1 MKCKYGIILVCCFAL
16 ITNATDTP
24 KEKKGIKRKYMQE
37 EVVQEVPSTQD
48 LMFEIIY
55 QHNVNGFTQLLRAFP
70 NTINEQDEN
79 GETFLMAAVHANDV
93 AILDILLQQRNIDP
107 DLANKHGIT
116 PLMAAIIIKNDD
128 IAEHLIHG
136 MASLGIIDNEGNT
149 ALMYA
154 VNADNNNIVKLLLDL
169 GNDTVDINHINNQG
183 MFALMLAALKG
194 NRDIVSLLLNQS
206 DINVN
211 LANEAGQTA
220 LSIARDSTHANKD
233 AIIKLLI
240 ARGARE

>member
-1 MKCKYGIILVCCFAL
+1 MKFRYVLIFVCCIAL

-24 KEKKGIKRKYMQE
+24 KERKGVKRKYMQE
-37 EVVQEVPSTQD
+37 EVVPEVPSTHD
-48 LMFEIIY
+48 LMFETIY

-93 AILDILLQQRNIDP
+93 AILDVLLQQRNIDP

-116 PLMAAIIIKNDD
+116 PLMAAIIIKNDE

-136 MASLGIIDNEGNT
+136 MASLGIVDNEGNT

-154 VNADNNNIVKLLLDL
+154 VNADNNNIAKLLLDL

-194 NRDIVSLLLNQS
+194 NSDIVTLLLIQP
-206 DINVN
+206 DIDVN
-211 LANEAGQTA
+211 LTNEAGQTA
-220 LSIARDSTHANKD
+220 LSVARDSTHANKD
-233 AIIKLLI
+233 AIIKMLVDKG
-240 ARGARE
+240 ARG